1 MYFYGINPLY
11 FIMIAPVF
19 LFSLW
24 AQFRVK
30 SSFKKYARYKA
41 RSGLTGAAAAKILL
55 EKNGIR
61 DVRVETS
68 QGMLSDHYSPTQR
81 KLALS
86 RGVVNTTS
94 IAALGVAA
102 HEVGHAIQHHRGIFI
117 MRLWQA
123 LAIPATF
130 MSNAAIFLIFIG
142 IFFSL
147 FLAQLGFFIFLGVV
161 LFQIITLPLEFDAS
175 RRAKQQLV
183 KYNIITPGEIA
194 GVSAV
199 LNSAALT
206 YVAAAAASI
215 TQLLYFA
222 LVLFGGGRRG

>member
-1 MYFYGINPLY
+1 MYFYGIDPLY

-19 LFSLW
+19 VFSLW

-30 SSFKKYARYKA
+30 SNFRKYARYKV
-41 RSGLTGAAAAKILL
+41 RSGLSGKEVARLLL

-61 DVRVETS
+61 DVRVES
-68 QGMLSDHYSPTQR
+68 ARGMLSDHYSPVQR
-81 KLALS
+81 RLALS
-86 RGVVNTTS
+86 SGVYNSTS
-94 IAALGVAA
+94 VSALGVAA
-102 HEVGHAIQHHRGIFI
+102 HEVGHAIQHHRGMVI
-117 MRLWQA
+117 MRVWQA
-123 LAIPATF
+123 MAVPATF

-142 IFFSL
+142 FFVSL
-147 FLAQLGFFIFLGVV
+147 FLAKLGFFLFLGVV
-161 LFQIITLPLEFDAS
+161 LFQILTLPLEFDAS
-175 RRAKQQLV
+175 RRAKDLLL
-183 KYNIITPGEIA
+183 KYGVITAGERR

-222 LVLFGGGRRG
+222 LILFGGRRS

>member
-1 MYFYGINPLY
+1 MFLYGIDPIY

-19 LFSLW
+19 VFSLW
-24 AQFRVK
+24 ARFRVQ
-30 SSFKKYARYKA
+30 SSFRKYARYRT
-41 RSGLTGAAAAKILL
+41 RSGYSGKQVAEFLL
-55 EKNGIR
+55 EKNGIHG
-61 DVRVETS
+61 VTITAA
-68 QGMLSDHYSPTQR
+68 QGMLSDHYSPAQQ

-86 RGVVNTTS
+86 RGVIDSTS
-94 IAALGVAA
+94 VAALGVAA
-102 HEVGHAIQHHRGIFI
+102 HEVGHAIQHHRGMVI
-117 MRLWQA
+117 MRVWQA

-147 FLAQLGFFIFLGVV
+147 FLAKLGFFLFLGVV
-161 LFQIITLPLEFDAS
+161 LFQILTLPLEFDAS
-175 RRAKQQLV
+175 RRAKDMLL
-183 KYNIITPGEIA
+183 KYGVITSGERA

-222 LVLFGGGRRG
+222 LVLFGGGRRS

>member
-1 MYFYGINPLY
+1 MFLYAIDPIY

-19 LFSLW
+19 VFSLW
-24 AQFRVK
+24 ARFRVK
-30 SSFKKYARYKA
+30 SSFRKYARYKT
-41 RSGLTGAAAAKILL
+41 RSGYSGRQVAEFLL

-61 DVRVETS
+61 GVTITAA

-86 RGVVNTTS
+86 RGVIDSTS
-94 IAALGVAA
+94 VAALGVAA
-102 HEVGHAIQHHRGIFI
+102 HEVGHAIQHHRGLVI
-117 MRLWQA
+117 MRIWQA
-123 LAIPATF
+123 LAVPATF

-147 FLAQLGFFIFLGVV
+147 FLAKLGFFLFLGVV
-161 LFQIITLPLEFDAS
+161 LFQILTLPLEFDAS
-175 RRAKQQLV
+175 RRAKDLLL
-183 KYNIITPGEIA
+183 KYGVITPGERA

-222 LVLFGGGRRG
+222 LVLFGGGRRS

>member
-1 MYFYGINPLY
+1 MYFYGIDPLY

-19 LFSLW
+19 VFSLW

-30 SSFKKYARYKA
+30 SNFRKYARYKV
-41 RSGLTGAAAAKILL
+41 RSGLSGKEVARLLL

-61 DVRVETS
+61 DVRIES
-68 QGMLSDHYSPTQR
+68 ARGMLSDHYSPVQR
-81 KLALS
+81 RLALS
-86 RGVVNTTS
+86 SGVYNSTS
-94 IAALGVAA
+94 VAALGVAA
-102 HEVGHAIQHHRGIFI
+102 HEVGHAIQHHRGMVI
-117 MRLWQA
+117 MRVWQA
-123 LAIPATF
+123 MAVPATF

-142 IFFSL
+142 FFVSL
-147 FLAQLGFFIFLGVV
+147 FLAKLGFFLFLGVV
-161 LFQIITLPLEFDAS
+161 LFQILTLPLEFDAS
-175 RRAKQQLV
+175 RRAKDLLL
-183 KYNIITPGEIA
+183 KYGVITAGERR

-222 LVLFGGGRRG
+222 LILFGGRRS